1 VRRWWR
7 PGKEVFNEARFHVMK
22 VVAWSENGN
31 GRGGAGAYKVVVG
44 DGNTQ
49 GGVRGSGWQQK

>member
-1 VRRWWR
+1 
-7 PGKEVFNEARFHVMK
+7 MK